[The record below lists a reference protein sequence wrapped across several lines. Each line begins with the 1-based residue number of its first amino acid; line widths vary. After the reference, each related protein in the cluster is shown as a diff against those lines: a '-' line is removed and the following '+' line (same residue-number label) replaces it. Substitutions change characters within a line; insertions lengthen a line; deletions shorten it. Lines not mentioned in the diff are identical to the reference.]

1 MDYTLGEMETLQ
13 LANEQKVTEIQ
24 RLNNQLNKA
33 LDVNLYHTLI
43 FIYSFILKIFRQ
55 SNEQLI

>member
-24 RLNNQLNKA
+24 RLNKA
-33 LDVNLYHTLI
+33 LEVNLHHKLI
-43 FIYSFILKIFRQ
+43 FIYSFSKSLDNQ
-55 SNEQLI
+55 TNS

>member
-33 LDVNLYHTLI
+33 LEVNLPHTII
-43 FIYSFILKIFRQ
+43 FIYSFSKSLDNQ
-55 SNEQLI
+55 TNS